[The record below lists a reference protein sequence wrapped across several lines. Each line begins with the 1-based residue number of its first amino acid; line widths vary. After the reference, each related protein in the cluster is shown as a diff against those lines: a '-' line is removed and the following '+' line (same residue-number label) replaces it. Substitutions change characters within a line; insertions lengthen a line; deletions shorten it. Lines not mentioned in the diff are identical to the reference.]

1 MQRSIYRQRNWNDAS
16 SVFMKSRACSCP
28 WLSSISCSLRTNQ
41 KLHTFCSKSNFTLR
55 LKIFWKFIHFLLL
68 AATKGNDKVLWC
80 KTKHFFWERRKFF
93 CPHYFWVLFFASLGE
108 RFWDKNYL
116 AHDINFVK
124 ELFFPH
130 KLQSFLFGK
139 ASFLGNGF
147 EVLNQSLKR
156 FHTKISPKCFCR
168 NFFFLRQR
176 KVTQTKFFWDWFFPW
191 TDFEQRMGE
200 KSFKKE
206 CENNAKR
213 GLMIS
218 FFNRKLLTSSKVFF
232 CGIVHTLCEV
242 KF

>member
-1 MQRSIYRQRNWNDAS
+1 MTTSCGAKQSI
-16 SVFMKSRACSCP
+16 FGKGGKSLSTLF
-28 WLSSISCSLRTNQ
+28 LSS
-41 KLHTFCSKSNFTLR
+41 
-55 LKIFWKFIHFLLL
+55 FL
-68 AATKGNDKVLWC
+68 TS
-80 KTKHFFWERRKFF
+80 FE
-93 CPHYFWVLFFASLGE
+93 E
-108 RFWDKNYL
+108 RFWDKNYA
-116 AHDINFVK
+116 AHDLIFVK

-168 NFFFLRQR
+168 NFFFFSS
-176 KVTQTKFFWDWFFPW
+176 KASTQLKFFWDWFFPW

-200 KSFKKE
+200 KSFKQE

-218 FFNRKLLTSSKVFF
+218 FFNRKLLTCSKLLFF
-232 CGIVHTLCEV
+232 CGIVPHALWS
-242 KF
+242 

>member
-1 MQRSIYRQRNWNDAS
+1 MTT
-16 SVFMKSRACSCP
+16 SCGAKQ
-28 WLSSISCSLRTNQ
+28 S
-41 KLHTFCSKSNFTLR
+41 
-55 LKIFWKFIHFLLL
+55 IFW
-68 AATKGNDKVLWC
+68 GC
-80 KTKHFFWERRKFF
+80 KIF
-93 CPHYFWVLFFASLGE
+93 CPHYFWVLFFTLLLGE

-116 AHDINFVK
+116 AHDIIFVK

-156 FHTKISPKCFCR
+156 FHTKISPKYSCR
-168 NFFFLRQR
+168 DFFFFRQR
-176 KVTQTKFFWDWFFPW
+176 QATQLKFFWDWFFPW

-200 KSFKKE
+200 KSFEQE

-218 FFNRKLLTSSKVFF
+218 FFNRKLLTCSKVFF
-232 CGIVHTLCEV
+232 VESYTRFV
-242 KF
+242 KLNFRKFEIHQSSIKAVTT